1 MKTIWV
7 TLIAIALGLGCK
19 QQSSECDMPATSA
32 LEKTGPADSVIAL
45 AQDKLKKATGL
56 QWSIKNAAPLGD
68 YLAYGDGQRIYFVL
82 PVSLDEKGKRDI
94 AVFQATGV
102 NAKLRILGMTDHLV
116 VLVYVREEK
125 ALSEAVTQ
133 ALELR
138 PPSVTMEEIME
149 QHPRAS
155 LFGRQP

>member
-19 QQSSECDMPATSA
+19 QQSSECDMPATGV

-56 QWSIKNAAPLGD
+56 QWSIRTSPLGD
-68 YLAYGDGQRIYFVL
+68 HLAYGDGQRIYFVL
-82 PVSLDEKGKRDI
+82 PVSLDEKGRRDI
-94 AVFQATGV
+94 AIFQATGV
-102 NAKLRILGMTDHLV
+102 NAKLRILGVTDHLV

-149 QHPRAS
+149 QHPPAS
-155 LFGRQP
+155 LFGGQP